1 MENSVKKENI
11 QEENMH
17 EDIQKQNVQRAEEV
31 NIDEI
36 INMLDNFASSD
47 VSRLKIDT
55 SEDVAQGEV
64 KKQYHHGRCD
74 VGSPWARGCSF
85 DVLEDEEE

>member
-1 MENSVKKENI
+1 MEKDV
-11 QEENMH
+11 
-17 EDIQKQNVQRAEEV
+17 
-31 NIDEI
+31 DEI
-36 INMLDNFASSD
+36 IKMLDNFAASD

-55 SEDVAQGEV
+55 SDNMVQGEV

-85 DVLEDEEE
+85 DVLEDEE

>member
-1 MENSVKKENI
+1 MEGSVYMEK
-11 QEENMH
+11 
-17 EDIQKQNVQRAEEV
+17 DV
-31 NIDEI
+31 DEI
-36 INMLDNFASSD
+36 IKMLDNFAASD

-55 SEDVAQGEV
+55 SDNMVQGEV

-85 DVLEDEEE
+85 DVLEDEE

>member
-1 MENSVKKENI
+1 MQK
-11 QEENMH
+11 
-17 EDIQKQNVQRAEEV
+17 DIEKSEAQKAEAAD
-31 NIDEI
+31 IDNL

>member
-1 MENSVKKENI
+1 MEKDV
-11 QEENMH
+11 
-17 EDIQKQNVQRAEEV
+17 
-31 NIDEI
+31 DEI
-36 INMLDNFASSD
+36 IKMLDNFAASD

-55 SEDVAQGEV
+55 SDNMVRGEV

-85 DVLEDEEE
+85 DVLEDEE